1 MLTVAVT
8 GPMGTGKSTVLSCF
22 AEKKHPVRKADDIA
36 RSLIVRN
43 GPFFEDF
50 QSLFGPAC
58 LDKTGEWDRKA
69 LARQIFENPEKKR
82 QMEALLHPRV
92 RREFE
97 KFRQEQEARGAEL
110 IFYEIPLVTDSISHK
125 RFDRIVFVSARE
137 TIVTRRLLKGGM
149 EERDINLRL
158 TAQKPRSSIM
168 KTADFVIYNEGE
180 LRDLKSKAERVLE
193 ILQKTE
199 NGGVKKLTQRSF

>member
-8 GPMGTGKSTVLSCF
+8 GPMGTGKSSVLNFF
-22 AEKKHPVRKADDIA
+22 AGKKRPVRKADDIA
-36 RSLIVRN
+36 RSLLRRN
-43 GPFFEDF
+43 GPLFEDL
-50 QSLFGPAC
+50 QSLFGPEC

-82 QMEALLHPRV
+82 RMEALLHPRV

-97 KFRQEQEARGAEL
+97 KFRQEQEDLGAEL

-125 RFDRIVFVSARE
+125 RFDRIVFVSANKS
-137 TIVTRRLLKGGM
+137 IVTRRLLKGGM

-158 TAQKPRSSIM
+158 KAQTPRSSLM
-168 KTADFVIYNEGE
+168 KTADFVIYNEGG
-180 LRDLKSKAERVLE
+180 LRDLKSKAERVLKA
-193 ILQKTE
+193 LQVPE
-199 NGGVKKLTQRSF
+199 SGDVKKLTQRIF